1 MNFGVKITV
10 LYISFVVL
18 ILTMVFMCFGQD
30 VELVSSDYYAQEI
43 QFQDKINAIN
53 NEKKLGESIQHSIN
67 KKEIVLTI
75 DSVLLSNDFEG
86 TINFFRPSDSS
97 KDLKLKMKFANNE
110 QVVSC
115 KSLIHGAYKLQLSWT
130 SNKTNYFKEE
140 VIFIN

>member
-30 VELVSSDYYAQEI
+30 VELVSADYYAQEI

-53 NEKKLGESIQHSIN
+53 NEKSLGESIQHSIN
-67 KKEIVLTI
+67 KNEIVLTI

-110 QVVSC
+110 QVVSR
-115 KSLIHGAYKLQLSWT
+115 KNLIHGAYKLQLSWT